1 MAKKFDYDNEDIV
14 SNKHKLKSF
23 AINAVIAVGV
33 VAFMGFSLSALK
45 EGLTAAAAER
55 RVESVRDVAV
65 DADTHEINF
74 DVARKLG
81 CNAKSWLYIPDS
93 GIDYPLVQGKDND
106 FYVDHDAYGNPSE
119 SGAVFMHFANAKDLS
134 DAKTVIFGHNML
146 DDSMFANLKN
156 YKDEEWGKAH
166 PDAYFFLD
174 DGRVRHAKVRYYI
187 YTDPY
192 NENIYVTSKAEDPA
206 VSAEL
211 LKNDASVVYGDY
223 TGGRLMCLST
233 CTLHKYRTV
242 VVFEE
247 VDDKF
252 PLMTKGTGYF
262 EESAADATATAE
274 ELSEAEEDSESEDA
288 YEESSDD
295 GDDVVFEVSKEDSS
309 EKEEESGAELL
320 SDTQTGTETAQK

>member
-1 MAKKFDYDNEDIV
+1 MAKKFDYDNEDTV
-14 SNKHKLKSF
+14 SRKHKLKAF
-23 AINAVIAVGV
+23 ALNALIVAGAIAV
-33 VAFMGFSLSALK
+33 FGFSMSALK
-45 EGLTAAAAER
+45 EGLTAAAAEKK
-55 RVESVRDVAV
+55 VESVRDVAV
-65 DADTHEINF
+65 NSDTHEINF
-74 DVARKLG
+74 DVAKKLG

-93 GIDYPLVQGKDND
+93 GIDYPLVQAQDND
-106 FYVDHDAYGNPSE
+106 FYVDHDAYGNPSS
-119 SGAVFMHFANAKDLS
+119 SGAVFIHFGNAKDLS

-174 DGRVRHAKVRYYI
+174 DGRVRHARVRYYI

-206 VSAEL
+206 VTAEL
-211 LKNDASVVYGDY
+211 LKNDASIVYDEY

-252 PLMTKGTGYF
+252 PLITKGAKYF
-262 EESAADATATAE
+262 EESAADADLAPE
-274 ELSEAEEDSESEDA
+274 NGEDSPAAGLSDDSGEALDSVSAGDASADEDA
-288 YEESSDD
+288 SGTEDALEESAS
-295 GDDVVFEVSKEDSS
+295 GD
-309 EKEEESGAELL
+309 ELL
-320 SDTQTGTETAQK
+320 DID